1 MKIQKALIFH
11 SKLGPNPPADELD
24 VLDEAAFFEEG
35 LKELEVEVLK
45 LPFDNNL
52 DKNIEKIKDYRPNII
67 VNLVETIYGDGK
79 LIHIAPA
86 LFEHLSVP
94 FTGCSSE
101 AIYVTSNKLLSK
113 GIMQS
118 KEILTPAFFDGSG
131 DFPKEFAGR
140 KFLMKSIWEHASFG
154 MDEHNPVFIDS
165 SEIIFE
171 RLKSKNKKHLAFFA
185 EEYIEGR
192 EFNVS
197 VIGNGGQPVVLPI
210 AEIKFID
217 FPVEKPK
224 IVGYRAKW
232 DEDSFEFKNTVRH
245 FVDEKKEET
254 LSNQIK
260 QICLKCWEVFD
271 LRGYARVDFRMDEN
285 GRLYVLEINA
295 NPCISADSGFVAA
308 ANKMGLRT
316 KEIVNFIIKDSNLI
330 YDSDN

>member
-1 MKIQKALIFH
+1 MKIQKVLIFH
-11 SKLGPNPPADELD
+11 SKLGPNAPADELD

-35 LKELEVEVLK
+35 LKELGSEVLK

-52 DKNIEKIKDYRPNII
+52 DKDIEIINDYRPDII

-101 AIYVTSNKLLSK
+101 SIYVTSNKLLSK
-113 GIMQS
+113 GIMKS
-118 KEILTPAFFDGSG
+118 KEILSPAFFDGTG
-131 DFPKEFAGR
+131 DFSKEFSGR
-140 KFLMKSIWEHASFG
+140 KFLMKSLWEHASFG

-165 SEIIFE
+165 AEVIFE
-171 RLKSKNKKHLAFFA
+171 RLKIKNQKHLAFFA

-197 VIGNGGQPVVLPI
+197 VIGNGDQPVVLPI

-260 QICLKCWEVFD
+260 QICLRCWEVFD

-308 ANKMGLRT
+308 AKKMGLPE
-316 KEIVNFIIKDSNLI
+316 KNIVNYIIRDSIRLT
-330 YDSDN
+330 

>member
-1 MKIQKALIFH
+1 M
-11 SKLGPNPPADELD
+11 
-24 VLDEAAFFEEG
+24 
-35 LKELEVEVLK
+35 
-45 LPFDNNL
+45 
-52 DKNIEKIKDYRPNII
+52 
-67 VNLVETIYGDGK
+67 
-79 LIHIAPA
+79 
-86 LFEHLSVP
+86 
-94 FTGCSSE
+94 
-101 AIYVTSNKLLSK
+101 
-113 GIMQS
+113 
-118 KEILTPAFFDGSG
+118 
-131 DFPKEFAGR
+131 
-140 KFLMKSIWEHASFG
+140 
-154 MDEHNPVFIDS
+154 
-165 SEIIFE
+165 
-171 RLKSKNKKHLAFFA
+171 
-185 EEYIEGR
+185 
-192 EFNVS
+192 
-197 VIGNGGQPVVLPI
+197 IGNGGQPVVLPI

>member
-1 MKIQKALIFH
+1 MKIQKVIIFH

-24 VLDEAAFFEEG
+24 VLDEAVFFEEG
-35 LKELEVEVLK
+35 LKELGAEVMK

-52 DKNIEKIKDYRPNII
+52 DKDIEIIKYYRPDII
-67 VNLVETIYGDGK
+67 VNLVETMYGDGK
-79 LIHIAPA
+79 LIHLAPA

-113 GIMQS
+113 GIMQA
-118 KEILTPAFFDGSG
+118 KEILTPAFFDGTG
-131 DFPKEFAGR
+131 DFSNEFSGK
-140 KFLMKSIWEHASFG
+140 KFLMKSLWEHASFG

-165 SEIIFE
+165 AEIIFD
-171 RLKSKNKKHLAFFA
+171 RLKNKNQKHLAFFA

-197 VIGNGGQPVVLPI
+197 IIGNGSHPVVLPI

-217 FPVEKPK
+217 FPAEKPK

-245 FVDEKKEET
+245 FVDEKKEKS
-254 LSNQIK
+254 LSERIK
-260 QICLKCWEVFD
+260 QICLKCWEVFN
-271 LRGYARVDFRMDEN
+271 LQGYARVDFRMDEN
-285 GRLYVLEINA
+285 GSLYVLEINA

-308 ANKMGLRT
+308 ANKMGLW
-316 KEIVNFIIKDSNLI
+316 KKNIVNFIIKDSI
-330 YDSDN
+330 R